1 MQNIVRNSQHVFK
14 LYGCRALLPEYRY
27 IVFTCTQPILYVH
40 TVGSCSEYI
49 IRVKVAGGVGGLMR
63 SRRCAS
69 LLYVTSA
76 PRAIYLFVYVP
87 LVRVMYQKDYH
98 LL

>member
-1 MQNIVRNSQHVFK
+1 MCALRGHARNT
-14 LYGCRALLPEYRY
+14 L
-27 IVFTCTQPILYVH
+27 
-40 TVGSCSEYI
+40 
-49 IRVKVAGGVGGLMR
+49 RVKVAGVGGLMR

-76 PRAIYLFVYVP
+76 PQAIYLFVYVP